1 MYSRPK
7 KPNYIVPFFF
17 LLMLVGL
24 VVPACITSHRF
35 EVGCEGHLKRAADA
49 NTVELALVE
58 LDTAIQYAEAHNLT
72 SGTTAVVLPKPD
84 EDLGFWYRNLVA
96 SRDELR
102 NLGPSETPLTKT
114 NTLIKLRETLL
125 DDSGSGVS
133 VTVPPGISRYPN
145 NAVFCGYF
153 WIALIGFL
161 ASSIVALIRIDN

>member
-1 MYSRPK
+1 MLFRS
-7 KPNYIVPFFF
+7 VPFFF

-24 VVPACITSHRF
+24 LVPVLITRHRF

-49 NTVELALVE
+49 NTVELALTE
-58 LDTAIQYAEAHNLT
+58 LDVALQYAETHNLT
-72 SGTTAVVLPKPD
+72 SGTTAVISPKPD
-84 EDLGFWYRNLVA
+84 EDIGFWYQNLVA

-125 DDSGSGVS
+125 DDSKSGID

-145 NAVFCGYF
+145 NAVFCLYL
-153 WIALIGFL
+153 WIAAIGFV